1 MKICKNCNLENSN
14 ESKFCVGCGNKL
26 ENEIIK
32 SFSCQKCGF
41 ENDKEVKFCTNCGMQ
56 LEVLPMVRTAVEKN
70 KPCPACAYKNDV
82 KAKLC
87 RNCGFVLPEAVYI
100 NPEKSDGNKKPFLKI
115 PIIGLA
121 TYVLIVYITAFVSP
135 SIWSKITLAKPPSYE
150 FVYKCA
156 YERFGDYINNEIPII
171 IEPYA
176 EGGGV
181 IFVATVKVF
190 VPTGP
195 LGWPVPKDKFL
206 YFEPKNVFGYLI
218 AGSSE
223 WRVRE

>member
-100 NPEKSDGNKKPFLKI
+100 NPEKSDESMSN
-115 PIIGLA
+115 
-121 TYVLIVYITAFVSP
+121 
-135 SIWSKITLAKPPSYE
+135 
-150 FVYKCA
+150 
-156 YERFGDYINNEIPII
+156 
-171 IEPYA
+171 
-176 EGGGV
+176 
-181 IFVATVKVF
+181 VK
-190 VPTGP
+190 
-195 LGWPVPKDKFL
+195 
-206 YFEPKNVFGYLI
+206 
-218 AGSSE
+218 
-223 WRVRE
+223 